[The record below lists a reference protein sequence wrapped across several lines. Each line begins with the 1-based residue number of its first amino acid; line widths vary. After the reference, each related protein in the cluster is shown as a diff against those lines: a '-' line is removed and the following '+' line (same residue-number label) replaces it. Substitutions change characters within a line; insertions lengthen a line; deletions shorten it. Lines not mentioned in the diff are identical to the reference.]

1 VDLTLLLQSILAG
14 LTNGFVYGLVG
25 LGMSV
30 IFRGSRVVNAM
41 QGDFAVI
48 AGMAAVLLVE
58 SWHWPLAAAMA
69 AAVLLGAAFG
79 WLIEITL
86 VRAMRKRGGN
96 EDSFLLLTLGVAF
109 AVSAL
114 VLYTIGRDSRLLPG
128 IGGEGTLAVFDA
140 AIRVHALWLMLLVLV
155 LLAGLRLFYTRTQ
168 FGLSMTAAAIDADGA
183 ATMGINVA
191 RSRTATFALGGFIG
205 GLAGVLVTPL
215 TTVNYEMGLLITL
228 KGFAAAILGG
238 LGNAFGAI
246 AGGLTLGLLESLA
259 VVFISSG
266 YKDVIALG
274 ILILIMIFLPHG
286 LAGRAGRKGG

>member
-1 VDLTLLLQSILAG
+1 
-14 LTNGFVYGLVG
+14 
-25 LGMSV
+25 
-30 IFRGSRVVNAM
+30 M